1 MRISTRQKLTLEA
14 PLLGLLLI
22 VFSISALVAPNMHLR
37 VGDVDLPSVVLCPFF
52 AITGIPCLFCGIT
65 RSFLAMGRF
74 DFVSAFVFH
83 PLGPAIFLALIAVAL
98 VMAVTLA
105 TGWRVRLG
113 LSPALRHQLVRWAIC
128 ILVLAWPL
136 KLAIW
141 SHTGLR

>member
-1 MRISTRQKLTLEA
+1 
-14 PLLGLLLI
+14 
-22 VFSISALVAPNMHLR
+22 
-37 VGDVDLPSVVLCPFF
+37 
-52 AITGIPCLFCGIT
+52 
-65 RSFLAMGRF
+65 MGRF

-83 PLGPAIFLALIAVAL
+83 PLGPLIFLALIAVAL
-98 VMAVTLA
+98 IMAATLA

-141 SHTGLR
+141 SHTGLL